1 MQAVQAA
8 RTNLASLKVQ
18 ENSATKKKYDSMAK
32 TVHKL
37 PADVKESIDAAAAI
51 FGANQ
56 VEPKGKAP
64 KKRKWFNGAWSFFVK
79 SYQQFFGWQ
88 SSPAGQSTNRNA
100 GLGAPPPI
108 PPPFPAPWR
117 ARRAPQ
123 LPPAPALPQLPHTLP
138 QLPRTAGCFAHRQF
152 PSRPAAGFDTVGP
165 NKVTPVLNANKQPPG
180 PATRTSVI
188 LAHLRSLDDDE
199 LLAATEFDLV
209 RVHFEPRLT
218 EGSGEDDNKEL
229 WDALG
234 PALEWLTQQYRA
246 FDFKD
251 AVPECFRFRGT
262 PFSNITLTFSNTKP
276 AGGSWW
282 L

>member
-18 ENSATKKKYDSMAK
+18 ENSATKKKYDSMAE

-56 VEPKGKAP
+56 VEPKSKAP

-108 PPPFPAPWR
+108 PPPPCPLAR
-117 ARRAPQ
+117 AACTSTPSRASTTPT
-123 LPPAPALPQLPHTLP
+123 PPHTTP
-138 QLPRTAGCFAHRQF
+138 TPPH
-152 PSRPAAGFDTVGP
+152 SRV
-165 NKVTPVLNANKQPPG
+165 
-180 PATRTSVI
+180 
-188 LAHLRSLDDDE
+188 LRSSPIPLSPCSR
-199 LLAATEFDLV
+199 L
-209 RVHFEPRLT
+209 RHGRPQQGHPRAQR
-218 EGSGEDDNKEL
+218 E
-229 WDALG
+229 
-234 PALEWLTQQYRA
+234 
-246 FDFKD
+246 
-251 AVPECFRFRGT
+251 
-262 PFSNITLTFSNTKP
+262 
-276 AGGSWW
+276 
-282 L
+282 

>member
-56 VEPKGKAP
+56 VEPKSKAP

-108 PPPFPAPWR
+108 PPPS
-117 ARRAPQ
+117 
-123 LPPAPALPQLPHTLP
+123 LPPGARGVHLNS
-138 QLPRTAGCFAHRQF
+138 LPRQHYPNSPTHYPNSPAQPGASLIANSPLALQPASTRSAPTRSPPCSTRIS
-152 PSRPAAGFDTVGP
+152 SRPGRRRRRLSSLLTCAPSTTTSFS
-165 NKVTPVLNANKQPPG
+165 PPQSL
-180 PATRTSVI
+180 TSC
-188 LAHLRSLDDDE
+188 AS
-199 LLAATEFDLV
+199 TSS
-209 RVHFEPRLT
+209 P
-218 EGSGEDDNKEL
+218 G
-229 WDALG
+229 
-234 PALEWLTQQYRA
+234 
-246 FDFKD
+246 
-251 AVPECFRFRGT
+251 
-262 PFSNITLTFSNTKP
+262 
-276 AGGSWW
+276 
-282 L
+282 

>member
-1 MQAVQAA
+1 M
-8 RTNLASLKVQ
+8 
-18 ENSATKKKYDSMAK
+18 
-32 TVHKL
+32 
-37 PADVKESIDAAAAI
+37 
-51 FGANQ
+51 
-56 VEPKGKAP
+56 
-64 KKRKWFNGAWSFFVK
+64 
-79 SYQQFFGWQ
+79 
-88 SSPAGQSTNRNA
+88 
-100 GLGAPPPI
+100 
-108 PPPFPAPWR
+108 
-117 ARRAPQ
+117 
-123 LPPAPALPQLPHTLP
+123 
-138 QLPRTAGCFAHRQF
+138 
-152 PSRPAAGFDTVGP
+152 
-165 NKVTPVLNANKQPPG
+165 LNANKQPPG
-180 PATRTSVI
+180 PATKTSVI

-246 FDFKD
+246 FGFKH